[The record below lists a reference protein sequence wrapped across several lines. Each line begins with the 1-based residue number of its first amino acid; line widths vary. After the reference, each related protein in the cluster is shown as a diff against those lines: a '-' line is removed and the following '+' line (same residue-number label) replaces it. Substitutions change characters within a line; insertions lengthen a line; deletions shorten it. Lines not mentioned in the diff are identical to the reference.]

1 MTLVV
6 QILITITP
14 VQCNCNCS
22 SCIWQCSFGFLVE
35 RLEHILER
43 NHYQYGECFTLLSA
57 TAAITERIKIGQIVA
72 CNSYRNP
79 SLLAKMLSTL
89 DTISH
94 GRVELGIGA
103 GWYEQEYVAYG
114 YDFPSNTTRIMQLD
128 ESISI
133 IKAMWTDNNNNNN
146 NKHASFQGKYYTVKD
161 AICNPKPIQ
170 RPHPPIMVGG
180 SGERYLL
187 KVVAKHADRYN
198 LFFGSP
204 DEMKRKISLLKEYC
218 NSIGRDHKKDIEYSV
233 VLPCII
239 RESED
244 EVSKVLAQNK
254 RNDKSI
260 EQYTQYLVNGIAI
273 GTPEKILEGINKY
286 VDIGVRHFVLHFI
299 GLNDA
304 TLRLF
309 DSKVIRMI

>member
-1 MTLVV
+1 
-6 QILITITP
+6 
-14 VQCNCNCS
+14 
-22 SCIWQCSFGFLVE
+22 
-35 RLEHILER
+35 
-43 NHYQYGECFTLLSA
+43 
-57 TAAITERIKIGQIVA
+57 
-72 CNSYRNP
+72 
-79 SLLAKMLSTL
+79 
-89 DTISH
+89 
-94 GRVELGIGA
+94 
-103 GWYEQEYVAYG
+103 
-114 YDFPSNTTRIMQLD
+114 MQLD

-133 IKAMWTDNNNNNN
+133 IKAMWTDNNNN
-146 NKHASFQGKYYTVKD
+146 KHVSFQGKYYRVKD

-170 RPHPPIMVGG
+170 KPYPPIMIGG

-204 DEMKRKISLLKEYC
+204 DEMKRKISFLKEYC
-218 NSIGRDHKKDIEYSV
+218 NSIGRDYKKDIQYSV

-254 RNDKSI
+254 RNDKTI

-273 GTPEKILEGINKY
+273 GTPEKIIEGISKY
-286 VDIGVRHFVLHFI
+286 IDVGVRHFVIHFM